1 LSLPNWFILQPP
13 PNLDI
18 DVERWKRLAWE
29 RVQLLEQLPHN
40 PSQVIR
46 DNFPTYDDA
55 LDQIYDNYRLGAYL
69 LRLVAATNRRLE
81 AWLIESEGDL
91 FEQLYFDRTDSK
103 DQKMAIYKK
112 LFGSDN
118 VMEYEEYKYKMDEEQ
133 NENLAKLYH
142 EIHSSRG
149 RVARDFLICVHFSQV
164 PWMVSNRKGYLRK
177 GWIVSNEISF
187 RGSLKKAFES
197 KLQDEIEK
205 AQNLLGVR
213 ENIDQVVQ
221 EIEQNLS
228 KHAQI
233 RSQFAAD
240 DFEGRDLYSHPE
252 VFPPCMINLYFE
264 FERTGRLTHTHRL
277 QLGFF
282 LKKVGMSVEEQM
294 QYWFEKSV
302 DNVGI
307 SFTEFQRTSGYQIR
321 HLYGLEGGKKD
332 YEVPKCSTIAT
343 SYFCPFV
350 HLAPALLIKFLSTNY
365 LTQKKSRVP
374 SEKQL
379 EKIVTQSANNPTEAC
394 TSYFP
399 LIYGKPSYRK
409 IVHPLQ
415 WARVAMKLEG
425 LVKEPETQNPA
436 MNQEKREDQ

>member
-1 LSLPNWFILQPP
+1 
-13 PNLDI
+13 
-18 DVERWKRLAWE
+18 
-29 RVQLLEQLPHN
+29 
-40 PSQVIR
+40 
-46 DNFPTYDDA
+46 
-55 LDQIYDNYRLGAYL
+55 
-69 LRLVAATNRRLE
+69 
-81 AWLIESEGDL
+81 
-91 FEQLYFDRTDSK
+91 
-103 DQKMAIYKK
+103 
-112 LFGSDN
+112 
-118 VMEYEEYKYKMDEEQ
+118 
-133 NENLAKLYH
+133 
-142 EIHSSRG
+142 
-149 RVARDFLICVHFSQV
+149 
-164 PWMVSNRKGYLRK
+164 
-177 GWIVSNEISF
+177 
-187 RGSLKKAFES
+187 
-197 KLQDEIEK
+197 
-205 AQNLLGVR
+205 
-213 ENIDQVVQ
+213 
-221 EIEQNLS
+221 
-228 KHAQI
+228 
-233 RSQFAAD
+233 
-240 DFEGRDLYSHPE
+240 
-252 VFPPCMINLYFE
+252 
-264 FERTGRLTHTHRL
+264 
-277 QLGFF
+277 
-282 LKKVGMSVEEQM
+282 MSVEEQM